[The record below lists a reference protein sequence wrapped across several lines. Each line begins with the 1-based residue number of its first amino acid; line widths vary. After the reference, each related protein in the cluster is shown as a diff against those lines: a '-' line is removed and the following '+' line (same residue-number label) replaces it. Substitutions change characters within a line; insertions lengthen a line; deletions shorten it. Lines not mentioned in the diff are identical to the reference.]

1 MFGRRSLSLELLPY
15 DPEIERTIRK
25 GIEKP
30 DSQITMGE
38 NLETKTLR
46 EYFAPITTNSP
57 SCIVLPNTT
66 AAHFELKPQIL
77 QLLPNFHGLDREDPY
92 MHVKEFLDICS
103 TFKFQNFSDESV
115 RLRLFPFSLK
125 DKAKGWLNS
134 QPPGSI
140 TSWDEL
146 VRKFLSKFFPM
157 SRTNSLR
164 RNISDFRQKDDEQFY
179 ESWERFKDLI
189 LRCPHHGFETW
200 RLVQY
205 FYNGLTQSNRHMIES
220 MKGGAFL
227 SLRDDEAYEF
237 LENLSENSQQ
247 WDFSNQ
253 YDRQVKE
260 PKRGG
265 MYEVRSGSDLEIKI
279 ESLSRKVEALAL
291 DKTMSSVN
299 QVQSEGCSLCASPMH
314 SAQTCPSMCGYSE
327 SHPEQINALNNF
339 RKPFGTAFSEPYN
352 PNWRNHPNFSWRTT
366 QPQLNFGGNQN
377 SQNNQFR
384 PPNQPYHS
392 APQSNPQFAA
402 PQPQQS
408 SLEESLQ
415 KFMQVTGQAISKL
428 EQQIGQLATVVG
440 EREKGKFPSQPLPN
454 PKGQFQI
461 SEPSSSLNSHEQ
473 VQSIATL
480 RSGKQVDNKVQM
492 PDLDEDAPTNK
503 SKDGEAPISSDN
515 HSSSVPKI
523 QTFPVVEQ
531 PVRNYVLKA
540 LFPQRL
546 VKKTEDGKYRRYI
559 TMLK

>member
-25 GIEKP
+25 KIEKP

-77 QLLPNFHGLDREDPY
+77 QLLPNFRGLDREDPY

-205 FYNGLTQSNRHMIES
+205 FYKGLTQLNRHMIES
-220 MKGGAFL
+220 MKG
-227 SLRDDEAYEF
+227 
-237 LENLSENSQQ
+237 
-247 WDFSNQ
+247 
-253 YDRQVKE
+253 
-260 PKRGG
+260 
-265 MYEVRSGSDLEIKI
+265 
-279 ESLSRKVEALAL
+279 
-291 DKTMSSVN
+291 
-299 QVQSEGCSLCASPMH
+299 
-314 SAQTCPSMCGYSE
+314 
-327 SHPEQINALNNF
+327 
-339 RKPFGTAFSEPYN
+339 
-352 PNWRNHPNFSWRTT
+352 
-366 QPQLNFGGNQN
+366 
-377 SQNNQFR
+377 
-384 PPNQPYHS
+384 
-392 APQSNPQFAA
+392 
-402 PQPQQS
+402 
-408 SLEESLQ
+408 
-415 KFMQVTGQAISKL
+415 
-428 EQQIGQLATVVG
+428 
-440 EREKGKFPSQPLPN
+440 
-454 PKGQFQI
+454 
-461 SEPSSSLNSHEQ
+461 
-473 VQSIATL
+473 
-480 RSGKQVDNKVQM
+480 
-492 PDLDEDAPTNK
+492 
-503 SKDGEAPISSDN
+503 
-515 HSSSVPKI
+515 
-523 QTFPVVEQ
+523 
-531 PVRNYVLKA
+531 
-540 LFPQRL
+540 
-546 VKKTEDGKYRRYI
+546 
-559 TMLK
+559 